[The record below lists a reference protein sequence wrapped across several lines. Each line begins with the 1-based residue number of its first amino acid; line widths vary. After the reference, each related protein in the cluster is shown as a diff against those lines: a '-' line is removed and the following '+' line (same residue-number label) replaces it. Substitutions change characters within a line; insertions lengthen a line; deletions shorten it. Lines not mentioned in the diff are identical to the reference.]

1 MKIWDVVVIGG
12 GPAGLFA
19 GIAAAE
25 EGAHVLILEKREK
38 PGGKTLVSGGGRGNL
53 THAGEI
59 PELLR
64 HYHGGENPNAA
75 ARFLRPALY
84 TFSNLDLMKFFSA
97 RGLPLVVEP
106 DGRVF
111 PKTNRAEDALRVLLS
126 ELKRTG
132 VEIRTQTRVSK
143 MQNVANVFAIFAQG
157 LATPVARS
165 LTVILATGG
174 RSCPSLGATGDGYR
188 LAAGLG
194 HRIVPPRP
202 ALVPV
207 SVAPQLFSPFSESAG
222 ITLRDVGVALIRQ
235 GKTVRK
241 ARGDVLFS
249 HRGLSGPAIL
259 NLSRDVEPGDILRVS
274 FLAEVKDASVV
285 EREFLTQAR
294 NHGRRT
300 ISHALQEL
308 GLPLRLARA
317 LVRAL
322 GMAVETRL
330 SELSREKRRT
340 LVEALVE
347 GYPFP
352 IAGVAGWEEAMVTR
366 GGVALNEVDHKTM
379 ESLIVRG
386 LFFAGEVLDID
397 GETGGYNLQAAFSTG
412 FLAGKSAAQRAKVPL
427 IAGPNSL
434 ERRGDGVETGQN

>member
-25 EGAHVLILEKREK
+25 QGAQVLILEKREK
-38 PGGKTLVSGGGRGNL
+38 PGGKIPVSGGGRGNL
-53 THAGEI
+53 THVGEI

-64 HYHGGENPNAA
+64 HYQGGETPDAA
-75 ARFLRPALY
+75 ARFLKPALY

-97 RGLPLVVEP
+97 RGLPLGVEP

-111 PKTNRAEDALRVLLS
+111 PKTDRAEDALRVLLS
-126 ELKRTG
+126 ELERTG

-143 MQNVANVFAIFAQG
+143 IQKVAHGFAIFAQG
-157 LATPVARS
+157 LATPIARGS
-165 LTVILATGG
+165 SVILATGG

-188 LAAGLG
+188 LAAELG
-194 HRIVPPRP
+194 HRVVPPRP

-207 SVAPQLFSPFSESAG
+207 VVASQVFSPFAESTG
-222 ITLRDVGVALIRQ
+222 ITLRGVGVTLIRR

-241 ARGDVLFS
+241 ARGGVLFT
-249 HRGLSGPAIL
+249 HQGLSGPAVL

-274 FLAEVKDASVV
+274 FLSEVKDTSAV
-285 EREFLTQAR
+285 EREFLAQAR

-300 ISHALQEL
+300 ISRALQEL

-317 LVRAL
+317 LVRSL
-322 GMAVETRL
+322 GMAAETRL
-330 SELSREKRRT
+330 AELSREGRRA
-340 LVEALVE
+340 LVETLVE

-352 IAGVAGWEEAMVTR
+352 IAGFASWEEAMVTR
-366 GGVALNEVDHKTM
+366 GGIALNEVDHKTM
-379 ESLIVRG
+379 ESLLVRG

-412 FLAGKSAAQRAKVPL
+412 FLAGKSAAQKAK
-427 IAGPNSL
+427 
-434 ERRGDGVETGQN
+434 D